1 MRKFLVFNR
10 IPLAILLLALG
21 FYIGFA
27 VTWWIAWIF
36 LLVGLLM
43 IAAHYLI
50 GPMSLI
56 QKFVEEGDM
65 DGAKALL
72 DKVKKPE
79 WLYKPV
85 RSSYYMLQANFSTM
99 SDNLDQAETDLK
111 KSINAGITEQSMMSM
126 AAGLASRG
134 YRPFVYSIAN
144 FPTFRCLEQIRN
156 DVCYMNNS
164 VVIVSVGAGFAYGT
178 LGYSHFATE
187 DLAIMRTLPNLE
199 VVSPCDKF
207 ESEAVTRMIVKGKSP
222 TYLRLGKA
230 GEPNLHTKVPEAKF
244 GKFLTLYEGDSG
256 YIFFTG
262 SVGAVAVSARNRLI
276 EAGRS
281 VSVVSV
287 PFVSQIDD
295 HGPYQKPK
303 SHVHHIQGNH
313 VFQVRPHINN
323 DLLLI
328 VGLCLEKQKSR

>member
-1 MRKFLVFNR
+1 MRN
-10 IPLAILLLALG
+10 
-21 FYIGFA
+21 
-27 VTWWIAWIF
+27 
-36 LLVGLLM
+36 
-43 IAAHYLI
+43 
-50 GPMSLI
+50 S
-56 QKFVEEGDM
+56 FVATLYEE
-65 DGAKALL
+65 ALL
-72 DKVKKPE
+72 DERIVLITGDLGFQLFDSFRE
-79 WLYKPV
+79 
-85 RSSYYMLQANFSTM
+85 
-99 SDNLDQAETDLK
+99 NLPDQF
-111 KSINAGITEQSMMSM
+111 INVGLTEQSMMSL
-126 AAGLASRG
+126 AAGVASTGKRV
-134 YRPFVYSIAN
+134 FVYSIAN
-144 FPTFRCLEQIRN
+144 FSTLRCLEQIRN

-207 ESEAVTRMIVKGKSP
+207 ESEAVTRMIVKGKSL

-287 PFVSQIDD
+287 PFVSQIDEEFLED
-295 HGPYQKPK
+295 LDQ
-303 SHVHHIQGNH
+303 HVPIVILEEHCSRGGLGAAFFEKFNALGIKASVTHIAASLENISLTGSQDYLRIQNGIS
-313 VFQVRPHINN
+313 VDSI
-323 DLLLI
+323 
-328 VGLCLEKQKSR
+328 LCAFN